1 MKLKS
6 PDSVQCDKFNVLCA
20 CNSLLIGVLPLVSK
34 MLVVLFNGGLDVG
47 VTVALDRTEV
57 GILLKTL
64 TSLLLE
70 LGLTVTEVGM
80 TVAKLGVNVAKLGV
94 TVAEVGRTVTDG
106 GSTTVEVTTTVADEI
121 RVRVLLIPVVDLLN
135 ETVEGRELEFIET
148 VLLAPNTV
156 VEFCRILLDLIT
168 SLLLN
173 TVFRSCDFKVEVTK
187 LELNMAED
195 IVRLV
200 SGVDMTVLEEFITE
214 VSTSV
219 TALENGTLVFETAT
233 ELLRFANTMEG
244 DTRIG
249 LLPERIV
256 VVNEESMMKRA
267 LELETTAVEFTPN
280 NVLLAETDEF
290 TSIVTGLDNAE
301 ELPLVLETMV
311 EFTRTSGLVVNVTDI
326 ATSDEFV
333 SLVKFGLNSTLETML
348 VNWEVLNDESEPN
361 KNVVVVISGVD
372 EMLILGLSIPSEL
385 LRTTVR
391 LAAKVLGSIRVPLV
405 LVGGNSDVVTIT
417 TDDLTILDVEFTSAV
432 LFAVEGNFEMKT
444 WVRNKLRHNE
454 NSVHTS
460 MQHYHT
466 LFEEGACRHFML
478 FIMQNTLDLGK
489 PLVAK
494 DNEMN
499 PK

>member
-1 MKLKS
+1 MF
-6 PDSVQCDKFNVLCA
+6 DKFNVLCA

-34 MLVVLFNGGLDVG
+34 MLVVPFNGGLDAG
-47 VTVALDRTEV
+47 VTMALGRTEL

-70 LGLTVTEVGM
+70 LGITVTEVGI
-80 TVAKLGVNVAKLGV
+80 TVAKLGVTMAKLGVTVAKLGV
-94 TVAEVGRTVTDG
+94 TVAEVGRTVTEG
-106 GSTTVEVTTTVADEI
+106 GNTIVEVTTTVEDEI
-121 RVRVLLIPVVDLLN
+121 SVRVLLIPVVDLLN

-187 LELNMAED
+187 LELNMAEV

-200 SGVDMTVLEEFITE
+200 SGVDITVLVEFITE
-214 VSTSV
+214 VSTGV
-219 TALENGTLVFETAT
+219 TAALENGTLVFETAT

-244 DTRIG
+244 DARIG
-249 LLPERIV
+249 LLLKRIV
-256 VVNEESMMKRA
+256 VVNEESMIKRP

-280 NVLLAETDEF
+280 NVLLAETEEF
-290 TSIVTGLDNAE
+290 TSIVTALDNAE
-301 ELPLVLETMV
+301 ELLLVLETMV

-326 ATSDEFV
+326 VTNDEFV
-333 SLVKFGLNSTLETML
+333 SLVKFGLNSTLETTL

-361 KNVVVVISGVD
+361 KNVVVVIFGVD
-372 EMLILGLSIPSEL
+372 EMLILGLSTPSEL

-391 LAAKVLGSIRVPLV
+391 LAAKVLGNFRVPLV
-405 LVGGNSDVVTIT
+405 LVSGNSDVVTIT

-432 LFAVEGNFEMKT
+432 LFAVEGNFETKT
-444 WVRNKLRHNE
+444 WVRNKIRHNE

-478 FIMQNTLDLGK
+478 FIMQNTLDLGT

>member
-1 MKLKS
+1 MF
-6 PDSVQCDKFNVLCA
+6 DKFNVLCA
-20 CNSLLIGVLPLVSK
+20 CNSLLIGVLPIVSK
-34 MLVVLFNGGLDVG
+34 MLVVPFNGGLDAG
-47 VTVALDRTEV
+47 VTVALGRTEL

-70 LGLTVTEVGM
+70 LGRSVTKVGM
-80 TVAKLGVNVAKLGV
+80 TMAKLGV
-94 TVAEVGRTVTDG
+94 TVAKLGVTMAEVGRTVTEG
-106 GSTTVEVTTTVADEI
+106 GNTIVEVTTILAEEI

-148 VLLAPNTV
+148 VLLAPNTI
-156 VEFCRILLDLIT
+156 VEVCMISLDLTT

-173 TVFRSCDFKVEVTK
+173 TVVSSCDFKVEVTK
-187 LELNMAED
+187 LELNMAEV

-200 SGVDMTVLEEFITE
+200 SGVDITVLVELMTE
-214 VSTSV
+214 VSTGE
-219 TALENGTLVFETAT
+219 TAALENGTLVFETAT
-233 ELLRFANTMEG
+233 ELLRFANTMED
-244 DTRIG
+244 DTGIG

-256 VVNEESMMKRA
+256 VVNEESMMKRP
-267 LELETTAVEFTPN
+267 LELGRTAVESTPN
-280 NVLLAETDEF
+280 NVDEIVLFAEIDEF
-290 TSIVTGLDNAE
+290 TSFVTALDSGE
-301 ELPLVLETMV
+301 ELLLVLETMV
-311 EFTRTSGLVVNVTDI
+311 EFTRTSDLVVNVTNI

-361 KNVVVVISGVD
+361 KNVAVVIFGVD
-372 EMLILGLSIPSEL
+372 EMLMLGLSTPSEL

-391 LAAKVLGSIRVPLV
+391 LAAKVLGNFRVPLV
-405 LVGGNSDVVTIT
+405 LVSRNSDDVTIT
-417 TDDLTILDVEFTSAV
+417 IDDLTILDVEFTNAV
-432 LFAVEGNFEMKT
+432 LLAVEGNFEMKT
-444 WVRNKLRHNE
+444 WVRYKLRHNE

-478 FIMQNTLDLGK
+478 FIMQNNLDLGT

-494 DNEMN
+494 GNERN